1 MAKPKFEVVEN
12 VRGNRFAKLHRSILA
27 NAILRVLARMQ

>member
-12 VRGNRFAKLHRSILA
+12 VRGNRFAKLKRSVLA
-27 NAILRVLARMQ
+27 RAILIALARMQ